1 MLLLSQS
8 RSTLFCLIN
17 LIAEVS
23 AIDSRVTGDRRN
35 ICAWVRSVVVKWP
48 LCALQVL
55 LEPQEGLM
63 GSVVCARIT
72 AASRWNVTGDIVSV
86 VFQPPGA
93 PPIRCAPD
101 TPNGAAAT
109 PAGEVHPKQH
119 SPPNSRP
126 SPRHAPLDTSLESS
140 SSDAAAV
147 SSSTASGAEDSSSS
161 SARQYFAS
169 GNNGGAARSQGD
181 KVLNGS
187 RGGLVSYNGSLLE
200 SGEAEPWPSCNGS
213 GVDAVQSTEC
223 GCTADSCQQEAV
235 TSNSSAG
242 SMDEH
247 CHSDWQSKESTP
259 QSSADASS
267 ISERSCLSETQ
278 DATEHGSA
286 GPPDSNI
293 SAGMACSA
301 YVSPTGQTQH
311 ASSAG
316 QMNSSTDATK
326 HASRADIPATADAS
340 RAAFSGSIPPVAA
353 VKKPEKKRI
362 STSGKGGTKSFASS
376 RASPDVQDAV
386 MKQAGQS
393 PPVPRRSSGAGEP
406 SALPS
411 KSKSAGGHNGV
422 GSLTG
427 SVQCN
432 GSTAAGAW
440 SSHAVDVLLCTGILL
455 GLSGVLISG
464 VLLLLSS

>member
-1 MLLLSQS
+1 M
-8 RSTLFCLIN
+8 
-17 LIAEVS
+17 
-23 AIDSRVTGDRRN
+23 
-35 ICAWVRSVVVKWP
+35 VVKWP

-63 GSVVCARIT
+63 GSVVCARVT
-72 AASRWNVTGDIVSV
+72 AASRWNVTGEIVSV

-119 SPPNSRP
+119 SPPKSRP
-126 SPRHAPLDTSLESS
+126 VPRHAPLDTSLESS

-147 SSSTASGAEDSSSS
+147 SSSTSSGAEDSSSS

-169 GNNGGAARSQGD
+169 GDNGGAARSQGD

-187 RGGLVSYNGSLLE
+187 RGGLVSYNGGLLE
-200 SGEAEPWPSCNGS
+200 SGEAEPRPLCNSS

-223 GCTADSCQQEAV
+223 GCTADSCCQQEAV
-235 TSNSSAG
+235 TVNSSAG

-247 CHSDWQSKESTP
+247 CHSDWQPKESTP
-259 QSSADASS
+259 QSSAEASS
-267 ISERSCLSETQ
+267 ISEGSRLSETQ
-278 DATEHGSA
+278 DATKHGSA
-286 GPPDSNI
+286 EPPDSNI
-293 SAGMACSA
+293 SAGMAFSA
-301 YVSPTGQTQH
+301 DVSTTGQTQH

-316 QMNSSTDATK
+316 QMSSSTDATE
-326 HASRADIPATADAS
+326 HASRADTPATADAS

-362 STSGKGGTKSFASS
+362 STSGKGGTKSFASNH
-376 RASPDVQDAV
+376 ASTDVQDAV

-393 PPVPRRSSGAGEP
+393 PPVPRRSSGAAEP

-440 SSHAVDVLLCTGILL
+440 SSQAVDVLLCAGILL